1 MLLDGEEIVVED
13 VIADSPAF
21 LAGLQSGDVIIG
33 INGDFSGNIQRY
45 RSMIQD
51 SEKPVKLLIRRNGT
65 LSDVSFRPISIL

>member
-1 MLLDGEEIVVED
+1 MLLDGEDLVVED

-21 LAGLQSGDVIIG
+21 IAGLQSGDVIIG

-51 SEKPVKLLIRRNGT
+51 S
-65 LSDVSFRPISIL
+65 